1 MMLHYGVHAIHFVD
15 ITLMSHLF
23 CHIKNLEVKSH
34 VTKSKLDTSIP
45 TLNQSIPSTKEWPP

>member
-1 MMLHYGVHAIHFVD
+1 MLHYGVHAIHFVD